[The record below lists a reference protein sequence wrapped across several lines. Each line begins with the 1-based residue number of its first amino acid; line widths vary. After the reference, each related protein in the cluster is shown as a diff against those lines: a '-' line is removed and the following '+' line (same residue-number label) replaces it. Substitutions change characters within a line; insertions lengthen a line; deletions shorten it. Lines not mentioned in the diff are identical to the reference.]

1 METIQPDDSG
11 HGILGCSGDP
21 DKGSSDPIRVFTPT
35 VGGFNIMDP
44 PLQNGFDE
52 PE

>member
-1 METIQPDDSG
+1 METVRPDESR
-11 HGILGCSGDP
+11 HGILVCSGDP
-21 DKGSSDPIRVFTPT
+21 GHRISDPIRVFTPP

-44 PLQNGFDE
+44 PLQDGFDE